1 MVSAILSITN
11 TFRKYAWTTSNYLS
25 SRI

>member
-1 MVSAILSITN
+1 MVSAILSTEN